1 MHVFLVS
8 KRVFRSLG
16 SGGEGGKLLLVMVFV
31 IIEIFIIVGRLGS
44 R

>member
-1 MHVFLVS
+1 VHAFLVS

-16 SGGEGGKLLLVMVFV
+16 SGGEGGELLLVMVFV
-31 IIEIFIIVGRLGS
+31 NFEIFIIVGRLGS